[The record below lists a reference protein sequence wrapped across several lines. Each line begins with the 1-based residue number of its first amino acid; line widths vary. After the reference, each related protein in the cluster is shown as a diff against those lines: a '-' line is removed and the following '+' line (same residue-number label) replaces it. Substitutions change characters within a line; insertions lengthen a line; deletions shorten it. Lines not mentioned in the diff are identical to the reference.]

1 MGMAGI
7 AGRLALVVQVTQEL
21 QPKVSMISILLKLLM
36 FGLPIAC
43 GLGFLVA
50 SGFDMERLLES
61 IRATDPLLFLG
72 IMSLLPLAGFPI
84 AAFYLYAGSAF
95 PWWQASLLCSL
106 ALAVNI
112 SLAFPIARYFL
123 AGPVTRI
130 LERYR
135 KSIPPLTP
143 KNQFRVTFLVRSI
156 PGIPYFMQ
164 NYLLALIGVRFSHYF
179 IISWLVQSVF
189 AAGMAAVPH
198 LVEKTGWITGGILLA
213 LGGILLLLHR
223 AYSTDPWKHIANE
236 QENQLLDE

>member
-1 MGMAGI
+1 MALMG
-7 AGRLALVVQVTQEL
+7 QVNQAVRPEVT
-21 QPKVSMISILLKLLM
+21 MTSILLKLLM
-36 FGLPIAC
+36 FGLPIFC
-43 GLGFLVA
+43 GLGFLFA
-50 SGFDMERLLES
+50 SGFDVERLLES
-61 IRATDPLLFLG
+61 IRATNPVLFLG

-112 SLAFPIARYFL
+112 SIAFPIARYFL
-123 AGPVTRI
+123 AGPISQI

-135 KSIPPLTP
+135 KTIPPLTR

-164 NYLLALIGVRFSHYF
+164 NYLLAIIGVRFSHYF

-189 AAGMAAVPH
+189 AAGMAAIPH
-198 LVEKTGWITGGILLA
+198 LVEKTGWVTGGIFLA

-223 AYSTDPWKHIANE
+223 AYSADPWRIPAKQ
-236 QENQLLDE
+236 QEHQLLDE

>member
-1 MGMAGI
+1 MGMAGA
-7 AGRLALVVQVTQEL
+7 AGRVALMGQVNHERV
-21 QPKVSMISILLKLLM
+21 PEVSMTSSLLKLLI
-36 FGLPIAC
+36 FGLPIAF
-43 GLGFLVA
+43 GLGFLVT

-61 IRATDPLLFLG
+61 IRATDPFLFLG

-106 ALAVNI
+106 ALALNI
-112 SLAFPIARYFL
+112 SIAFPIAKYLL
-123 AGPVTRI
+123 AGPVTHI

-135 KSIPPLTP
+135 KSIPPLTR

-164 NYLLALIGVRFSHYF
+164 NYLLALVGVKFTHYF
-179 IISWLVQSVF
+179 LISWLVQSVF

-198 LVEKTGWITGGILLA
+198 LIEKTGWITGGILLA
-213 LGGILLLLHR
+213 LAGILLVLHR
-223 AYSTDPWKHIANE
+223 AYSTDPWRNIATE
-236 QENQLLDE
+236 RENQLLDE